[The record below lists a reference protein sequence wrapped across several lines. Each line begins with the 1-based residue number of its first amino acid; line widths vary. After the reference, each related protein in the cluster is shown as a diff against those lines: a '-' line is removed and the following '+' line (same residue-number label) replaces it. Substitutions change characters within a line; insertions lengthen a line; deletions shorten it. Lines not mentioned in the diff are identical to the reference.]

1 MFSVEDIIATVSLDA
16 KLFNI
21 PEEDSASDYFI
32 MRADGNGMVNAG
44 VHNNDMMIFKK
55 TDEAPFGSLVA
66 VEYNGD
72 LMFRRLLQKD
82 NNYVLRR
89 ENNETPDIITN
100 DVKILDVLVSLV
112 RNFVLQ

>member
-1 MFSVEDIIATVSLDA
+1 MFSLDNIIATVRLDG

-21 PEEDSASDYFI
+21 PDDDSNDYFI

-55 TDEAPFGSLVA
+55 TDNAPFGSLVA
-66 VEYNGD
+66 VEYKGD

-82 NNYVLRR
+82 SNYVLRR
-89 ENNETPDIITN
+89 ENNETPDIIT
-100 DVKILDVLVSLV
+100 DEIRILGVLVSLV
-112 RNFVLQ
+112 RNFVPQ